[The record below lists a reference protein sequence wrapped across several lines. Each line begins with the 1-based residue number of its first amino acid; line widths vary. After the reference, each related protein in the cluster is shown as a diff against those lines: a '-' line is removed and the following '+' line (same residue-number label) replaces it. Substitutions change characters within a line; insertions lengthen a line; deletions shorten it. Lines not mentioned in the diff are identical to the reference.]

1 MSDAEQTQ
9 LTRNGISC
17 YLVRKDQHSP
27 DTVRNVLRREGIGR
41 VWLAFVEVEVRGV
54 PWLAFSMTTLRD
66 EGNDGGWPMM
76 VPRVA
81 EVLSEG
87 TATAL
92 ELIVAPDGLELF
104 FSVFREG
111 ERQSRGRVLPESDDP
126 ATSLLD
132 GEELAEQEALRS
144 LTAQLAGPGCE
155 AFFARRQFAVPEWT
169 DRSVDLFRFS
179 ERHGKGIE
187 QEDGGKG
194 GGRACF
200 VALDLEQLKQQ
211 VRGAKSGELIK
222 VLNHYRVGHRARL
235 LGPMQGDL
243 HPVVD
248 RLRRLPVGTPTERI
262 PELLDLL
269 ELLAMVHTW
278 ASTPGNRVAYLDEVF
293 FPLLNLNVGDAMP
306 PLDDEEVENLA
317 SMPLPHAMADILP
330 YGCPEGDIMESFDDG
345 ELAPLGGVLE
355 LTEALDGDD
364 DGAVWLVDHSRLM
377 QRLRALDPDQFGQTV
392 EAFIRHMWNFENYRW
407 SGDQEAW
414 LANRLEM
421 DQPELTSFFNT
432 ANELQTLI
440 EMCERNGLR
449 LGVLFYA

>member
-222 VLNHYRVGHRARL
+222 WATAPACSARCKATCTRWWTACAACRW
-235 LGPMQGDL
+235 G
-243 HPVVD
+243 
-248 RLRRLPVGTPTERI
+248 RRRSVSRSCSTCWSCWP
-262 PELLDLL
+262 
-269 ELLAMVHTW
+269 W
-278 ASTPGNRVAYLDEVF
+278 CTPGPARPA
-293 FPLLNLNVGDAMP
+293 
-306 PLDDEEVENLA
+306 
-317 SMPLPHAMADILP
+317 
-330 YGCPEGDIMESFDDG
+330 
-345 ELAPLGGVLE
+345 
-355 LTEALDGDD
+355 T
-364 DGAVWLVDHSRLM
+364 VWPTWTRSSSR
-377 QRLRALDPDQFGQTV
+377 
-392 EAFIRHMWNFENYRW
+392 
-407 SGDQEAW
+407 
-414 LANRLEM
+414 
-421 DQPELTSFFNT
+421 
-432 ANELQTLI
+432 
-440 EMCERNGLR
+440 C
-449 LGVLFYA
+449 